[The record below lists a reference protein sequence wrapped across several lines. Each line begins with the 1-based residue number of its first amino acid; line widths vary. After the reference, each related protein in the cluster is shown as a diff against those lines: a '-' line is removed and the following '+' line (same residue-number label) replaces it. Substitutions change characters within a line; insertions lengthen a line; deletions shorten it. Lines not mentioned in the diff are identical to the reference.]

1 MGRCEIKRNGEVAFL
16 EYNLAGNILE
26 LNHTEVPVFG
36 VRVRC
41 AEAVNSLPLGSLA
54 RDADC
59 GMPPCSRTLQL
70 LERSAA
76 DHPINLILNVFC
88 LSVSMTEIWMS
99 NLPRAEQNRN

>member
-1 MGRCEIKRNGEVAFL
+1 MVMWEVFRRKARAPQKVTTGRCEIKRNGEVAFL
-16 EYNLAGNILE
+16 EYSLAGNIVE

-59 GMPPCSRTLQL
+59 VQQVNSGLIWDASLLPHSTTSR
-70 LERSAA
+70 
-76 DHPINLILNVFC
+76 
-88 LSVSMTEIWMS
+88 EICGGPS
-99 NLPRAEQNRN
+99 H